1 MVHRSGIVRLDL
13 DVCYLH
19 RQPGKCQKICNTV
32 IVLGVPALGIMS
44 YFSSKVTK
52 DLL

>member
-19 RQPGKCQKICNTV
+19 SHRQPGKCQKICNNCFRRPGDNV
-32 IVLGVPALGIMS
+32 IFQ
-44 YFSSKVTK
+44 YCKVTK